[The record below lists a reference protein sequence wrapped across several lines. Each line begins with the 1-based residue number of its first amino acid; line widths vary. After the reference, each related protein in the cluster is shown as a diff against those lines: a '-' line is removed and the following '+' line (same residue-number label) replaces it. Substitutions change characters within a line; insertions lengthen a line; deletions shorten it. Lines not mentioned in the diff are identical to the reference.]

1 LEGYIVSV
9 DKASMVP
16 VYQPGEDWNTLADS
30 ADEILGYDLAR
41 DETADDLTGV
51 PFLITRVMFR
61 PGVMRGKERS
71 AYVSCEVRIAPELD
85 VRLINSR
92 RNGSRMTPIT
102 DISNLA
108 FGPDSHVVFNDGSTG
123 VYRQIVKY
131 LAMKEMIILTSPVI
145 EAGTYGESSF
155 DQSPGQ
161 WEDIAGD
168 GAAIDPS
175 GFLGYT
181 ANVRLFCPRGLRLSL
196 YENDY
201 TQTGKTRY
209 IG

>member
-1 LEGYIVSV
+1 MTV
-9 DKASMVP
+9 DSAAAFP
-16 VYQPGEDWNTLADS
+16 VYQPGEDWQTLTDN

-41 DETADDLTGV
+41 EETADDLVGV
-51 PFLITRVMFR
+51 PFLITRVWFR

-71 AYVSCEVRIAPELD
+71 AYVSCECRISPTLD

-92 RNGSRMTPIT
+92 REGSRMTRLA
-102 DISNLA
+102 DISGLA

-123 VYRQIVKY
+123 VYRQVVKY
-131 LAMKEMIILTSPVI
+131 LAMKGFITLTTPIVETGS
-145 EAGTYGESSF
+145 YGESSF
-155 DQSPGQ
+155 DQSPSQ
-161 WEDIAGD
+161 WSGINGE
-168 GAAIDPS
+168 GATPDPS
-175 GFLGYT
+175 GFLGYV
-181 ANVRLFCPRGLRLSL
+181 ANIRLFCPRGLRLSL